1 MRVLSSL
8 FRCNLHL
15 ILRSEI
21 AGSNCKCIYIFARYC
36 QIPLHRGCNILYSH
50 QQWIRVPI
58 SPQACQQSA
67 FSILNVCQSDK
78 QDMVFQ
84 CNCNLHFSYY
94 GEVEHFFICLR
105 FFAFLFIGTLWSFT
119 YFPTVVFFSSI
130 VKSFSN
136 IICKYFFCF
145 FYFLNN
151 IHGFLPCK
159 MFFFNFSF

>member
-50 QQWIRVPI
+50 QQCIRVPI
-58 SPQACQQSA
+58 SPQACQHTA

-78 QDMVFQ
+78 QDTVFQ
-84 CNCNLHFSYY
+84 YSCNLHFSYY
-94 GEVEHFFICLR
+94 GEVEQFFMFKILCFSFHRNLLI
-105 FFAFLFIGTLWSFT
+105 FYLFS
-119 YFPTVVFFSSI
+119 Y
-130 VKSFSN
+130 
-136 IICKYFFCF
+136 CF
-145 FYFLNN
+145 FPQL
-151 IHGFLPCK
+151 
-159 MFFFNFSF
+159 

>member
-8 FRCNLHL
+8 FMCNLHL

-36 QIPLHRGCNILYSH
+36 QIPLHRGCNILHSH

-58 SPQACQQSA
+58 SPQAHQQSA

-84 CNCNLHFSYY
+84 CSCNLHFSYY

-105 FFAFLFIGTLWSFT
+105 FFAFLFIGTFWSFT
-119 YFPTVVFFSSI
+119 YFPTVVFF
-130 VKSFSN
+130 
-136 IICKYFFCF
+136 
-145 FYFLNN
+145 FLNCKELFQYN
-151 IHGFLPCK
+151 LQILFLFLLFLEQYP
-159 MFFFNFSF
+159 